1 MVLEDFKELVSMSA
15 TVSSSIHLLTGISI
29 CSNFFKKGTTGEAT
43 SAPFVSLLSKE
54 KLLQE
59 IDIGRSIQNKTIR
72 NEAKNTP
79 KIIFPFTDY
88 GRAKLFLLARIWP
101 TYQ

>member
-1 MVLEDFKELVSMSA
+1 MVLEDFKEVVSVSA
-15 TVSSSIHLLTGISI
+15 TISSSIQLLTGITI
-29 CSNFFKKGTTGEAT
+29 CRTFLKKGTTGEAT